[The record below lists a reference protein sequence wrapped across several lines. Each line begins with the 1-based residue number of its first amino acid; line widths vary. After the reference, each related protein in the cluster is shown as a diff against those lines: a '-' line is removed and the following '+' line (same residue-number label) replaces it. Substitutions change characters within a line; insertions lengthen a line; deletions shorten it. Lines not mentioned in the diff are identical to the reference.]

1 MANLDLSALSSE
13 AASLV
18 DRAKQLRAKMDAL
31 PAGDPQRAELEQ
43 IIRDLLKSANSISE
57 VVKSSVPST

>member
-31 PAGDPQRAELEQ
+31 PAGDPQ